1 MRKKNLSS
9 KVKILFLMFLY
20 YQILAF
26 YILSFIILINTNG
39 MISTNIKNNI
49 LLLILPALIPAILL
63 IIGINQI
70 TTYTNEDLLKI
81 KSTNVF
87 LWFSKDRTMTVQ
99 VPKLSTISVK
109 EKSSFL
115 GLKKNLLLTIKTKN
129 KQSINVSI
137 LSKDERRKL
146 IDNINNMKV
155 D

>member
-26 YILSFIILINTNG
+26 YVLSIIILINTNG

-49 LLLILPALIPAILL
+49 LILLLPALIPAILS

-70 TTYTNEDLLKI
+70 TTYSNEDLLKI

-87 LWFSKDRTMTVQ
+87 LWFSKDKTKTVQ
-99 VPKLSTISVK
+99 VPKLSTISVI

-115 GLKKNLLLTIKTKN
+115 GLKKNLLITIKAKN
-129 KQSINVSI
+129 KHRINVSI

-146 IDNINNMKV
+146 IDNIIKMKV

>member
-26 YILSFIILINTNG
+26 YVLSIIILINTNG
-39 MISTNIKNNI
+39 MISTNIKNNLLI
-49 LLLILPALIPAILL
+49 LLLPALIPTILS

-70 TTYTNEDLLKI
+70 TTYLNEDLLKI

-87 LWFSKDRTMTVQ
+87 LWFSKDKTKTVQ
-99 VPKLSTISVK
+99 VRKLPTISVI

-115 GLKKNLLLTIKTKN
+115 GLKKSILITTKAKN
-129 KQSINVSI
+129 KHRINVSI
-137 LSKDERRKL
+137 LSKDERKKL
-146 IDNINNMKV
+146 IDNIKKMKV